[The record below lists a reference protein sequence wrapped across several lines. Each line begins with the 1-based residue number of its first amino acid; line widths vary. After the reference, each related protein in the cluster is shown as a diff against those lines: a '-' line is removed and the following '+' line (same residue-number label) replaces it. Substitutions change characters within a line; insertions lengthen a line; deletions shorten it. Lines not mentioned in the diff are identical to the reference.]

1 MQPTHPQAQQ
11 QRNNTALIVTLVAG
25 IVVLLLGAGGIGA
38 YVYLSQPGPAPT
50 LALQSTVPTEPPSAF
65 PSNPPSTPPSDPATT
80 APPSYEPSPTP
91 TSPRPSTSSRVE
103 AGSPLTHTEFKDWN
117 FSLGGVKLSADKVA
131 GWTYNSC
138 DPVDAEGLLAD
149 NNCERAVQIAYS
161 AKSGHVKALQIMA
174 AFPSEQ
180 DAKNTAARLL
190 KLRSDRAVT
199 WKRDYAHRGY
209 AYGKILSS
217 YMKKYVVITIVT
229 TDKKGEADAK
239 KFHAYLQSDHAA
251 YFIWRDLT
259 VTS

>member
-1 MQPTHPQAQQ
+1 MQPTHPQAPQ
-11 QRNNTALIVTLVAG
+11 QRNNIALIVTLVAG

-138 DPVDAEGLLAD
+138 DPVDAEGVLAD
-149 NNCERAVQIAYS
+149 NDCERAVQIAYS
-161 AKSGHVKALQIMA
+161 AKNGHVKAILIMA
-174 AFPSEQ
+174 SFPSEQ
-180 DAKNTAARLL
+180 DAKNTAARLK
-190 KLRSDRAVT
+190 KLGSDRAVT
-199 WKRDYAHRGY
+199 WKRDYGHRNF
-209 AYGKILSS
+209 AYGKILST
-217 YMKKYVVITIVT
+217 YAKKYVVITIVT
-229 TDKKGEADAK
+229 TDKTGKADAAK
-239 KFHAYLQSDHAA
+239 YLVYLHTDPAG
-251 YFIWRDLT
+251 YLIRRDLT